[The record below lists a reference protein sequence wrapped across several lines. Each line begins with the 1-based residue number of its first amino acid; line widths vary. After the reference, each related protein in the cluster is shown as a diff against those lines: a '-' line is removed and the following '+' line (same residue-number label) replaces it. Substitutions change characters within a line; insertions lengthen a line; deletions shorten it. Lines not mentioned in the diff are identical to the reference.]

1 MGHKEAEAVCG
12 KALAIAEIP
21 RNNVAN
27 SLRAKVQFRRGLARK
42 ALGQVEDAKED
53 FLAAK
58 QLQPENEDVARE
70 LAVVRELLAG
80 QAKQAR
86 AVMGGFLNREAD
98 EKKQKEEKKRQQVQS
113 QRLAEQRRKDRR
125 A

>member
-1 MGHKEAEAVCG
+1 MG
-12 KALAIAEIP
+12 ALAVAEIP

-53 FLAAK
+53 FVAAHK
-58 QLQPENEDVARE
+58 LQPENEDVARE
-70 LAVVRELLAG
+70 LAVAREVLAG

-86 AVMGGFLNREAD
+86 AVMGGFLNRQTD
-98 EKKQKEEKKRQQVQS
+98 EKEEKESKKQTQAKN
-113 QRLAEQRRKDRR
+113 QRLAEQRRKDR
-125 A
+125 